1 MSTGL
6 VTLYTFARVLVTSP
20 PTSLTN
26 GSPSLST
33 YVRRPGTLPRNVESS
48 ERVVEVMEG
57 GGFTSG
63 YERRT
68 GRKGLPPPLDLSEL

>member
-1 MSTGL
+1 
-6 VTLYTFARVLVTSP
+6 VTLYTFARVLVASP
-20 PTSLTN
+20 PSSLTN
-26 GSPSLST
+26 GSPSPST
-33 YVRRPGTLPRNVESS
+33 FIRRPGTLPRNVEST

-63 YERRT
+63 FEKRT